1 MVIYLSCPSTSP
13 AWRFHTISGAHDH
26 VNHLLQRFD
35 CAIINYAPRIS
46 EPEQGRKVVFNGI
59 DNESGMK
66 NNLHNSVAVHYF

>member
-1 MVIYLSCPSTSP
+1 MSQYVSSMAVLYHIV
-13 AWRFHTISGAHDH
+13 AHDH
-26 VNHLLQRFD
+26 VNDLLQRFD

-46 EPEQGRKVVFNGI
+46 EPEPGRKVVFNGI